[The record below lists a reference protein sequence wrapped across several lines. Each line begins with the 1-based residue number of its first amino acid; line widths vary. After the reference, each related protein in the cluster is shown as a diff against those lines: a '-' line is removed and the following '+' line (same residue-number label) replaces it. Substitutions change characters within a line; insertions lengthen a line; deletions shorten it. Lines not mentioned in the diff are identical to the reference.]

1 MNAINNAG
9 KYESNFTDIYPE
21 ELELCRQNGSNAE
34 ATFLDL
40 DIKIKNNKFQI
51 AILDKRDSVP
61 LSIVRMPKK
70 SSNISK
76 YIFAT
81 EIKL

>member
-76 YIFAT
+76 YIFAKK
-81 EIKL
+81 IKL

>member
-76 YIFAT
+76 YIFVT
-81 EIKL
+81 KIKL

>member
-70 SSNISK
+70 SSNINK
-76 YIFAT
+76 YIFAKK
-81 EIKL
+81 IKL

>member
-21 ELELCRQNGSNAE
+21 ELELCRQNDSNAE

-51 AILDKRDSVP
+51 GIFDKRDSVP

-76 YIFAT
+76 YIFVT
-81 EIKL
+81 KIKL

>member
-76 YIFAT
+76 YIFA
-81 EIKL
+81 K

>member
-51 AILDKRDSVP
+51 GIFDQRDSVP

-81 EIKL
+81 KIKL

>member
-1 MNAINNAG
+1 MGKRFSVKGFDKDQKCNVFCFIDDLNAINNAG

-40 DIKIKNNKFQI
+40 DIKIKI
-51 AILDKRDSVP
+51 
-61 LSIVRMPKK
+61 
-70 SSNISK
+70 ISFK
-76 YIFAT
+76 
-81 EIKL
+81 